1 MIKKTSTSEDG
12 LDMSNL
18 DSITDEE
25 LQAFRDHYVYT
36 KGYSIP
42 AFEFWLKFRADILKR
57 YRATVPFM
65 TTSAEKKCIVKNSL
79 NMLHY
84 YAIQGYEDGIL
95 YEIHLSKRRGATK
108 GEVLDT
114 LAVAF
119 LHSGPLG
126 ARFVASSSTEFME
139 QWQDEDASLEADERW
154 PQDWA
159 FDAAAFSSGM
169 DFSRPGATRQD
180 LDSLFAWYVDTIG
193 EVPAYVKT
201 LAELRP
207 DFLKAYRNRFEN
219 LLRGGLPKQML
230 PYLLLHYCIERGHE
244 DGIRENVLLCKAMGM
259 TREQLIDGVVW
270 STVYAGIEA
279 AGKVD
284 RIAGDVIRGMPGA
297 VTSAPI
303 KTR

>member
-1 MIKKTSTSEDG
+1 MVKKTSTSEDG

-25 LQAFRDHYVYT
+25 LQAFRDHYIYT

-57 YRATVPFM
+57 YRATVPYM

-114 LAVAF
+114 LGVAF

-126 ARFVASSSTEFME
+126 ARFVASSSTAYLEA
-139 QWQDEDASLEADERW
+139 WQDEEPSQDNDERW
-154 PQDWA
+154 PETWA
-159 FDAAAFSSGM
+159 FDPGAFASGM
-169 DFSRPGATRQD
+169 DFSRADASRQD
-180 LDSLFAWYVDTIG
+180 IERLFAWYEATIG
-193 EVPAYVKT
+193 EVPAYVKA
-201 LAELRP
+201 LSELRP
-207 DFLKAYRNRFEN
+207 DFLKAYRNRYEN

-230 PYLLLHYCIERGHE
+230 PYLLLHYAIERGHE
-244 DGIRENVLLCKAMGM
+244 EGIRENVLLCKAMGV
-259 TREQLIDGVVW
+259 TREQVIDGVVW
-270 STVYAGIEA
+270 SSVYAGIEA
-279 AGKVD
+279 AGTVD
-284 RIAGDVIRGMPGA
+284 RIAGDVIRKM
-297 VTSAPI
+297 V
-303 KTR
+303 